1 MNPLLN
7 PLTSIE
13 RTGTAL
19 GTTDEGYVT
28 YDTTLDVIYFWN
40 GSSWQT
46 IGGGSFGRGEW
57 GSITGTLS
65 AQTDL
70 INYLSSTY
78 TPLNRNITINGITQ
92 DLSVDR
98 TWTITGLPSQTG
110 NAGKYLTT
118 DGINA
123 SWATVSG
130 GGTLVALP
138 FTTDHITAN
147 GNPYIIGDIVWYLG
161 NVYRCIAGNDSILP
175 TNATY
180 WTNLGAGFPLVQQ
193 PIDWNSTSGN
203 NQILNKP
210 TIPAA
215 QVNSDWNAVSG
226 LAEILNKPVIPTVGT
241 WGALNYPTWTTGTP
255 FVKMDAA
262 GSFVLDTNTYLTS
275 AVTSVATTG
284 LISGGTI
291 TSTGTITTSINTNRL
306 VGRTTVGVGVM
317 EEINVGTGLS
327 LSAGTLSATAQV
339 PGFEM
344 NFLLMGA

>member
-13 RTGTAL
+13 RTGTTL

-70 INYLSSTY
+70 TSYLSSTY

-147 GNPYIIGDIVWYLG
+147 GNPYVIGDTVWYLG
-161 NVYRCIAGNDSILP
+161 NVYRCIAGNDSLQPDIAP
-175 TNATY
+175 AY
-180 WTNLGAGFPLVQQ
+180 WTLLGAGFPLVQQ
-193 PIDWNSTSGN
+193 PSDWNSTSGN

-210 TIPAA
+210 TIP
-215 QVNSDWNAVSG
+215 
-226 LAEILNKPVIPTVGT
+226 
-241 WGALNYPTWTTGTP
+241 TGT
-255 FVKMDAA
+255 VTGVTA
-262 GSFVLDTNTYLTS
+262 TS
-275 AVTSVATTG
+275 PITS
-284 LISGGTI
+284 SGGTAPVI
-291 TSTGTITTSINTNRL
+291 STSMATDRL
-306 VGRTTVGVGVM
+306 IGRTTAGVGVM
-317 EEINVGTGLS
+317 EEITVGTGLT
-327 LSAGTLSATAQV
+327 LSGGTLNATAQV

>member
-1 MNPLLN
+1 MSVTKKYLHDVDLVRNKLMNPLLN
-7 PLTSIE
+7 PLTSSQ
-13 RTGTAL
+13 RTGTTL
-19 GTTDEGYVT
+19 GTTDKGYVT
-28 YDTTLDVIYFWN
+28 YDTTLDVIYYWD

-46 IGGGSFGRGEW
+46 IGGGSFGRGQW

-98 TWTITGLPSQTG
+98 TWTI
-110 NAGKYLTT
+110 
-118 DGINA
+118 
-123 SWATVSG
+123 SG
-130 GGTLVALP
+130 GSGTLVALP

-147 GNPYIIGDIVWYLG
+147 GNPYIIGDTVWYLG

-180 WTNLGAGFPLVQQ
+180 WTLLGAGFPLVQQ
-193 PIDWNSTSGN
+193 PANWNSTSGN

-226 LAEILNKPVIPTVGT
+226 LAEILNKPTIPTVGT

-255 FVKMDAA
+255 FVKMTAVGTFA
-262 GSFVLDTNTYLTS
+262 LDTNTYLTS
-275 AVTSVATTG
+275 AVTNVTATSPITS
-284 LISGGTI
+284 SGGNTPDI
-291 TSTGTITTSINTNRL
+291 STSMATDRL
-306 VGRTTVGVGVM
+306 IGRTTAGVGVM
-317 EEINVGTGLS
+317 EEITVGTGLT
-327 LSAGTLSATAQV
+327 LSGGTLNATAQV